1 MSLDTVA
8 TTKARAATSKT
19 GKPRTPQYG
28 RISAVHRD
36 CSQDCSQA
44 TGRRPTHVDNSGM
57 SAQRTDHGGR
67 SWTTCPLLRIRCS
80 PRQARRAAYARSA
93 CGIALAGTGRSSQ
106 AHLLRRSA
114 LPAAVFT
121 ALDCPPCGH
130 RVLDRSARR
139 RFVMISP
146 AWTRHPLATDRRP
159 SGGRE
164 RTEPAAP
171 RIQGHRAG
179 VMPGVPVAGET
190 GVMRGTLQAREAK
203 CRD

>member
-1 MSLDTVA
+1 MLGLDHPNRQGTTPEKQTVMDQRRSAATVA
-8 TTKARAATSKT
+8 TTVTKPSDGAR
-19 GKPRTPQYG
+19 
-28 RISAVHRD
+28 RI
-36 CSQDCSQA
+36 
-44 TGRRPTHVDNSGM
+44 
-57 SAQRTDHGGR
+57 
-67 SWTTCPLLRIRCS
+67 WTTLECRPSLRRVTDGPGRLAHSYGSVLTQASASCPL
-80 PRQARRAAYARSA
+80 YARSA

>member
-80 PRQARRAAYARSA
+80 PRQARRAALCSIGLWYR
-93 CGIALAGTGRSSQ
+93 TGRNRQIKPGSPVTQIGASRGRLHG
-106 AHLLRRSA
+106 ARL
-114 LPAAVFT
+114 
-121 ALDCPPCGH
+121 PPCGQ

-146 AWTRHPLATDRRP
+146 AWTWHPLATDRRP